1 MIIEDTRIAGL
12 NVINSKVLED
22 NRGSFLKTFNDE
34 LFKSHDINF
43 NIKETYYSVSHK
55 NVIRGMH
62 FQIPP
67 HDHIKLVYV
76 PSGIIL
82 DVVLDLRN
90 GSPTYGETYSVE
102 LSAKNGKV
110 ILIPSGLAHG
120 FKSLAD
126 NTITTYMQT
135 SRYAP
140 DHDVGIRF
148 NSFNF
153 GWNCETPIISER
165 DLSFDDLNSFN
176 SPFEY
181 NAGC

>member
-1 MIIEDTRIAGL
+1 MIVEDTSIEGL
-12 NVINSKVLED
+12 KIINCKIVED

-43 NIKETYYSVSHK
+43 NIKETYYSVSLK

-76 PSGIIL
+76 PAGIIL

-90 GSPTYGETYSVE
+90 GSPTYGETFSCE
-102 LSAKNGKV
+102 LSAKNGKA

-120 FKSLAD
+120 FKSLED
-126 NTITTYMQT
+126 NAITTYLQT
-135 SRYAP
+135 SCYAP
-140 DHDVGIRF
+140 NHDCGIRYD
-148 NSFNF
+148 SFNF
-153 GWNCETPIISER
+153 DWNCETPIISQR
-165 DLSFDDLNSFN
+165 DMSFATLNDFN
-176 SPFEY
+176 PPFVF
-181 NAGC
+181 NG